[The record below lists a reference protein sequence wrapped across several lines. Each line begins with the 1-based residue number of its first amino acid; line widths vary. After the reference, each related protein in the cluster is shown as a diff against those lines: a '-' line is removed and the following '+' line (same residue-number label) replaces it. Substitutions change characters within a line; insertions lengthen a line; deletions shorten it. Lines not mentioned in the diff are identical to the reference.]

1 MTGPGAER
9 PSVEDVAGEAI
20 GWMATSPE
28 VGRTDLGDVVLID
41 RPLPYLWF
49 AVATRV
55 RFAPEGIDDSIARVR
70 SWYGGRGRTEF
81 AWSLGPRHTPVDLA
95 DRLVASGAT
104 RDTDG
109 LTAMVLDHEPPL
121 GPLDVEVRTVTTF
134 DEYRIVEEITAEA
147 FDFSAA
153 DTAAF
158 EAASASAWAHWR
170 TEPDR
175 RFLLAWHD
183 GRPIAQGGL
192 AATTAGPLILS
203 GGATRSDAR
212 GRGAYRA
219 LVRAR
224 WDEAVRRGAPALV
237 VQASPMSRPILER
250 AGFRDVGAITLVV
263 DRSLPGD

>member
-1 MTGPGAER
+1 MTARDEDR

-20 GWMATSPE
+20 GWMATSPA
-28 VGRTDLGDVVLID
+28 VGRIDLGNAVLID

-55 RFAPEGIDDSIARVR
+55 RFPPDATDDAIARVR
-70 SWYGGRGRTEF
+70 AWYAGRGRPEF
-81 AWSLGPRHTPVDLA
+81 AWSLGPHHTPADLA

-104 RDTDG
+104 RDPDG
-109 LTAMVLDHEPPL
+109 LTAMVLDHEPPP
-121 GPLDVEVRTVTTF
+121 GPPDVEVRAVTTF
-134 DEYRIVEEITAEA
+134 EEYRIVEDITAEA
-147 FDFSAA
+147 FEFNAA
-153 DTAAF
+153 DAAAF
-158 EAASASAWAHWR
+158 EAASADAWAHWQ

-183 GRPIAQGGL
+183 GRPIAEGGL
-192 AATTAGPLILS
+192 AATTVGPLILS
-203 GGATRSDAR
+203 GGATRAAAR

-250 AGFRDVGAITLVV
+250 AGFRDVGAITLLV
-263 DRSLPGD
+263 DRAVAAT